1 MASSSNS
8 APADDQ
14 TGPPSIGIKRVETAQ
29 DSKAQ
34 RLLRVDQIYSRYV
47 LRSPLNRRPLPMQP
61 QKGPPDAL
69 R

>member
-8 APADDQ
+8 APADQ

-34 RLLRVDQIYSRYV
+34 RLLRVDQIRYV